1 MLDESFLDKEFGP
14 GEKFDSLNQK
24 TRTIFGG
31 ISPHGGYAYSGS
43 CAAHTYLHL
52 FKEKIPDTVVILA
65 SEDLGYN
72 NIALLEVGEW
82 ETPLG
87 NLKVDSDLS
96 QKLLKTSSMVKGDD
110 SAFVGFP
117 FGREYYIDVQLPF
130 IKYCALK
137 REIKILPIIISIM
150 DYDKLDALSKDIA
163 RTVQSLNKDIVFI
176 GSTDMSH
183 IICKDEFTAE
193 FKVQE
198 MLLADKS
205 VIKSFTKFN
214 PKKVFFDASKFSIK
228 GPQILTTLM
237 LICKRMG
244 ANECRSLNYYTSYDK
259 GGGSGPCKY
268 NAGYFSRIFIKDL
281 IEKEQ

>member
-14 GEKFDSLNQK
+14 SENFYSLNQK
-24 TRTIFGG
+24 ERTIFGG
-31 ISPHGGYAYSGS
+31 ISPHGGYIYSGS
-43 CAAHTYLHL
+43 CAAHTYLYL

-65 SEDLGYN
+65 TEDLGYN
-72 NIALLEVGEW
+72 DIALLEVGEW

-87 NLKVDSDLS
+87 NLEVDSELS
-96 QKLLKTSSMVKGDD
+96 QKLLKTSSIVKGDD
-110 SAFVGFP
+110 FAFVGFP

-137 REIKILPIIISIM
+137 KEIKILPIIIPLM
-150 DYDKLDALSKDIA
+150 DYDKLDTLSKDIA
-163 RTVQSLNKDIVFI
+163 RAVQSLNKDIVFI

-183 IICKDEFTAE
+183 IICKDECTAE

-198 MLLADKS
+198 MLSVDKS
-205 VIKSFTKFN
+205 VIKSFIEFN
-214 PKKVFFDASKFSIK
+214 PKKVFFDASKYSIK

-244 ANECRSLNYYTSYDK
+244 ANECKALNYYTSYDK

-268 NAGYFSRIFIKDL
+268 NVGYFSGIIKKD
-281 IEKEQ
+281 I